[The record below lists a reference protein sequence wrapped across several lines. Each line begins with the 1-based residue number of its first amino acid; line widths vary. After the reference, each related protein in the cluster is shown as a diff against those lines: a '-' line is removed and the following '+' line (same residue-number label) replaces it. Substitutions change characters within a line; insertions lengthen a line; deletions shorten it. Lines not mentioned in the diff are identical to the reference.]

1 LSPRVAGLDGFK
13 EKWLA
18 VVLEDCSFAD
28 AQVFATAAEA
38 FAQLADCAAIGIDVP
53 IGLPDHPPRRADLEA
68 RLAVGPRWQ
77 SVFYTCSPAVT
88 EQPTHQEAILL
99 ARTRDEAAPS
109 AQAFGLFAKIRTVER
124 LLASYQQVFE
134 VHPEVSFAALNGGP
148 LAAGKR
154 TWNGANR
161 RRELLAR
168 AGIDLPNDL
177 GDSGLA
183 PADDVLD
190 AAAVAWTAHRMAAGV
205 AGSLPDPP
213 ELIEGRP
220 VAIWY

>member
-1 LSPRVAGLDGFK
+1 LSLRVAGLDGFR

-18 VVLEDCSFAD
+18 VVLENGRFAD
-28 AQVFATAAEA
+28 ARVFATAAEA
-38 FAQLADCAAIGIDVP
+38 FERFADCAAIGIDVP
-53 IGLPDHPPRRADLEA
+53 IGLPDHPPRQADLEA
-68 RLAVGPRWQ
+68 RRAVGRRWQ
-77 SVFYTCSPAVT
+77 SVFPTCSRAVT
-88 EQPTHQEAILL
+88 EQPTHEEAILL
-99 ARTRDEAAPS
+99 ARRRHEAAPS
-109 AQAFGLFAKIRTVER
+109 AQAFGLFAKIRAVEQ
-124 LLASYQQVFE
+124 LLESYQQVFE

-161 RRELLAR
+161 RRELLAHG
-168 AGIDLPNDL
+168 GIELPDDL

-190 AAAVAWTAHRMAAGV
+190 AAAVAWTARRIAAGK

-213 ELIEGRP
+213 ELIGGRP